1 MAYQA
6 TYYDNGLR
14 HHVLEDRHF
23 PFSAGQKA
31 TGTRT
36 VYDALG
42 RATRTERVKDLVI
55 TSTLQGDLCE
65 TAYDFTQSATV
76 FTRTRTDY
84 YEDGRIW
91 KTIQENDLATTG
103 DDAVTIYEYAADQLT
118 KTTKLPPIIDGVTTT
133 TDAIEVHDVN
143 GNVLS
148 SQTQSWVDGVL
159 QSHRP
164 QTRFYYDQM
173 NRHLRTRVAPN
184 ETVSDDRTVPD
195 TNLNGDLLKEIQ
207 YDLANRRSIETTW
220 DSGAENVKTKFDYD
234 GVGHLIQ
241 VTPGYQTLD
250 HTVTKYDYDELGN
263 VFAQYDGNQ
272 FDSND
277 NRIAGA
283 KATRFEYD
291 VLGRRT
297 KRTLPAGGTPEDWTH
312 DYAEAGDFPPPG
324 KRINK
329 IRHTDFLSQQLL
341 TSFDLM
347 GRPDVKKQGATLLVD
362 IDYTAEGNR
371 SRGRDNL
378 NTSAR
383 ETRYVYDEQN
393 RLRIKNTPEGT
404 LTYDYDFAGNLKT
417 ISARKTYTFPASAP
431 YNFATI
437 NATGTDSNPSGAYMD
452 YAYDTRNRLVTV
464 NRDPG
469 GGSNAD
475 ATYTFD
481 SVGNLAKIKYR
492 NAVESAYTYD
502 ARNQLTLITAS
513 RSGSAVASFKYDDA
527 AWAAGRR
534 LAYSG
539 QRRRLEETVNGAFRT
554 IEYDY
559 DSLRRLKKE
568 NCLSGFNSGT
578 VTYDSADGYAEN
590 PGGFDRV
597 GNRRKRDSTMAGVV
611 QRTYAAYDANDRLGT
626 LSGTSVAASFDA
638 NGNTK
643 QVNLDGDTLW
653 DQTVPDTYDLDN
665 RLISATRLAGAITVV
680 YDGDGNRVKKTVG
693 STSTLY
699 LVDDRNPTGYAQ
711 VMEERPTTSGPPT
724 VAYVYGLDL
733 VSQQRGS
740 TISYYG
746 CDGLGSVRYLTDA
759 TTGSGSYGQVTDTYT
774 YDAYGILLSPATPP
788 ANNNYLYTG
797 EQFDRDLG
805 LYYLRARYYEPELGR
820 FWTVDTFE
828 GTQSDP
834 LSLHKYLYCHADPI
848 NLIDPSGLYTK
859 AFGEAAHI
867 LIAGRYLAEH
877 PGTIIN
883 PPTGILGSLKPDI
896 FNGPGLRYA
905 EIKPLSFL
913 GIAGGFAQIFAYD
926 QAYGKLNM
934 RRETGWPVGFQG
946 AVVAGRWIVYFNVQ
960 GIIFYHDGTEDI
972 KDLKKIKDIR
982 SAYAV
987 LREIAK
993 RNLRVLIGYARFLAS
1008 GSRAADETRLQT
1020 QTGIAV
1026 QLGVMG
1032 KVL

>member
-1 MAYQA
+1 MGDLKALTVYPPGTDPNIDPSNAGTILYLSRTTYTYDKYGNQVTETRWRYKRDAATGDLLFPTNPNADSNQDSFTTTSTYDARSRPTKQIDATGATVETVYNNLGKASFITDRYNATTQYLYDKLGSLSCTKYPDGALAYQA

-312 DYAEAGDFPPPG
+312 D
-324 KRINK
+324 
-329 IRHTDFLSQQLL
+329 
-341 TSFDLM
+341 
-347 GRPDVKKQGATLLVD
+347 V
-362 IDYTAEGNR
+362 
-371 SRGRDNL
+371 
-378 NTSAR
+378 SA
-383 ETRYVYDEQN
+383 
-393 RLRIKNTPEGT
+393 
-404 LTYDYDFAGNLKT
+404 
-417 ISARKTYTFPASAP
+417 
-431 YNFATI
+431 
-437 NATGTDSNPSGAYMD
+437 
-452 YAYDTRNRLVTV
+452 
-464 NRDPG
+464 
-469 GGSNAD
+469 
-475 ATYTFD
+475 
-481 SVGNLAKIKYR
+481 
-492 NAVESAYTYD
+492 
-502 ARNQLTLITAS
+502 
-513 RSGSAVASFKYDDA
+513 
-527 AWAAGRR
+527 
-534 LAYSG
+534 
-539 QRRRLEETVNGAFRT
+539 
-554 IEYDY
+554 
-559 DSLRRLKKE
+559 
-568 NCLSGFNSGT
+568 
-578 VTYDSADGYAEN
+578 
-590 PGGFDRV
+590 
-597 GNRRKRDSTMAGVV
+597 
-611 QRTYAAYDANDRLGT
+611 
-626 LSGTSVAASFDA
+626 
-638 NGNTK
+638 
-643 QVNLDGDTLW
+643 
-653 DQTVPDTYDLDN
+653 
-665 RLISATRLAGAITVV
+665 
-680 YDGDGNRVKKTVG
+680 
-693 STSTLY
+693 
-699 LVDDRNPTGYAQ
+699 
-711 VMEERPTTSGPPT
+711 
-724 VAYVYGLDL
+724 
-733 VSQQRGS
+733 
-740 TISYYG
+740 
-746 CDGLGSVRYLTDA
+746 
-759 TTGSGSYGQVTDTYT
+759 
-774 YDAYGILLSPATPP
+774 
-788 ANNNYLYTG
+788 
-797 EQFDRDLG
+797 
-805 LYYLRARYYEPELGR
+805 
-820 FWTVDTFE
+820 
-828 GTQSDP
+828 
-834 LSLHKYLYCHADPI
+834 
-848 NLIDPSGLYTK
+848 
-859 AFGEAAHI
+859 
-867 LIAGRYLAEH
+867 
-877 PGTIIN
+877 
-883 PPTGILGSLKPDI
+883 
-896 FNGPGLRYA
+896 
-905 EIKPLSFL
+905 
-913 GIAGGFAQIFAYD
+913 
-926 QAYGKLNM
+926 
-934 RRETGWPVGFQG
+934 
-946 AVVAGRWIVYFNVQ
+946 
-960 GIIFYHDGTEDI
+960 
-972 KDLKKIKDIR
+972 
-982 SAYAV
+982 
-987 LREIAK
+987 
-993 RNLRVLIGYARFLAS
+993 
-1008 GSRAADETRLQT
+1008 
-1020 QTGIAV
+1020 
-1026 QLGVMG
+1026 
-1032 KVL
+1032 